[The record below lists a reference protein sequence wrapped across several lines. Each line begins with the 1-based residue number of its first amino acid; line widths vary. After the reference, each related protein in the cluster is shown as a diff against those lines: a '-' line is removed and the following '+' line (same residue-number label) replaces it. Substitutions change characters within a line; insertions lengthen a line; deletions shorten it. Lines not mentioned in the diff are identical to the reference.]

1 MTTYDAYASY
11 NRMAGMPYPY
21 GLGGASQLGAGASA
35 GGYSGMSLAGSYS
48 SSAGIDMMKVR
59 FDPMNTASADDIRAA
74 DLTDNVVRLGDL
86 LTVPVPDLDLDF
98 DRNVPGQN
106 PVHAV
111 VVLWIDRD
119 DRDR

>member
-48 SSAGIDMMKVR
+48 SSAGIDMMH
-59 FDPMNTASADDIRAA
+59 PAMQAYASKYRLLLLDIFCCCERI
-74 DLTDNVVRLGDL
+74 GDSL
-86 LTVPVPDLDLDF
+86 ASSL
-98 DRNVPGQN
+98 RY
-106 PVHAV
+106 
-111 VVLWIDRD
+111 RYYS
-119 DRDR
+119 